1 MGNDEEIRTVRA
13 RMTMRDN
20 DRLRAD
26 LALVREVGWEHPAAT
41 ALLRFVRE
49 DLVRPMVIREG
60 LRGLAAGQAEASG
73 WAVAWET
80 LRSPAL
86 GDASSP
92 WGIVWT
98 EVLREVRAEAVSAR
112 YCTAPGRAWQLRGP
126 SGQPPTP
133 QCISL
138 DVLLEKGGE
147 TTLASGSADT
157 VSGLGGLLDVVVD
170 AMCDV
175 GWELPVATELV
186 EAISG
191 LSPEEVGTTRRKGG
205 WRQLAEQL
213 GLPPWKVRRVM
224 VLLLGEPGWEGLIA
238 RVQRDGPAALVDV
251 GVAAALRSTVVEWMR
266 PPRRVAA
273 LAAERDTNRRLR
285 RAS

>member
-1 MGNDEEIRTVRA
+1 MRA

-26 LALVREVGWEHPAAT
+26 LALVNEVGWEHPAAT

-49 DLVRPMVIREG
+49 DLVRPLVIREG

-80 LRSPAL
+80 LRLPAL

-92 WGIVWT
+92 WGVVWT
-98 EVLREVRAEAVSAR
+98 AVLREVRAEAVSAR
-112 YCTAPGRAWQLRGP
+112 YCTAPGRAWQVRGP

-133 QCISL
+133 PCISL
-138 DVLLEKGGE
+138 DVLLETGAE
-147 TTLASGSADT
+147 SAVASGSTNTA
-157 VSGLGGLLDVVVD
+157 SGLGGVLGVVVD

-175 GWELPVATELV
+175 GWEAPVVTELV
-186 EAISG
+186 EAIGG
-191 LSPEEVGTTRRKGG
+191 LSPEEVGATRRKGG
-205 WRQLAEQL
+205 WRRLAEQL
-213 GLPPWKVRRVM
+213 ELPPWQVRRVM
-224 VLLLGEPGWEGLIA
+224 VLLLGEPGWEGILE
-238 RVQRDGPAALVDV
+238 RVKRDGPEVLGDV
-251 GVAAALRSTVVEWMR
+251 GVAAALRSTVVGWMR

-273 LAAERDTNRRLR
+273 LAAERDTSRRLR

>member
-49 DLVRPMVIREG
+49 DLVRPLVIREG

-86 GDASSP
+86 GNASSP

-112 YCTAPGRAWQLRGP
+112 YCTAPGRAWQVRGP
-126 SGQPPTP
+126 SGQPPRP
-133 QCISL
+133 SCVSL
-138 DVLLEKGGE
+138 DMLLETGSE
-147 TTLASGSADT
+147 PTPASDPTDT
-157 VSGLGGLLDVVVD
+157 VSGVGRVLGVVVD
-170 AMCDV
+170 AMRDV
-175 GWELPVATELV
+175 GWDVSVATELV
-186 EAISG
+186 EAIG
-191 LSPEEVGTTRRKGG
+191 ELSPRRVGSTRRKGG
-205 WRQLAEQL
+205 WRRLAEQL
-213 GLPPWKVRRVM
+213 GLPPWQVRRVM
-224 VLLLGEPGWEGLIA
+224 VLLQGEPGWEGLLA
-238 RVQRDGPAALVDV
+238 RVQREGPDVLGDV

-273 LAAERDTNRRLR
+273 LAAERDTSRRLR